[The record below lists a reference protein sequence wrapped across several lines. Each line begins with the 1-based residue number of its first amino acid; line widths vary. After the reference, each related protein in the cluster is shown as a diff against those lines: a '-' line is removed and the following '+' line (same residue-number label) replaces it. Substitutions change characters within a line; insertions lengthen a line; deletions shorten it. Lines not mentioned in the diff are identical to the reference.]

1 MANNSVLLKM
11 KQKSINQF
19 KLNEKYYNKKINIEL
34 NNKIKISRL
43 KSARS
48 SINNLNLV
56 NKTSTEVSDNY
67 NNKFNNIKN
76 LSLKAKLSKLLLEKE
91 KNTKNGQDKYYKKI
105 PYNKTSNDLFFGSK
119 DILNNMTPYNE
130 NNQSEYR
137 NEIYNGKYKNLNNI
151 YFKKDNINIKQNNT
165 PSKCEKKD
173 NQIKY
178 IKKISNSKK
187 KSRILE
193 YENEKN
199 NINSYANKTANE
211 LEYKK
216 EYNENCNKNKKG
228 TFSFATFIKTHNEN
242 VCDEEKTMY
251 NDENENKKEKE
262 QNYFDVKLKE
272 KIKNKSIKKLQEVN
286 SENNTANNTVKDI
299 KKKNNIILLNF
310 RSDKRRFIRENRI
323 STSSEKEV
331 SVKTGALKIL
341 ELLKNKKNEKIILKQ
356 KEKKEKN
363 KILFNIKSN
372 EENKENKNENI
383 KKEIKDD
390 DNKINPNSEIIENN
404 EFKENNTIKNIN
416 NSLGNDE
423 KKNCDIKN
431 IFNDIIEEVKQEKN
445 YIQKIVHRKLIE
457 GVKELKQNNSCH
469 KYNVRYNTRTYKDIN
484 TRNTFGYSNLTSKF
498 NSNEEKNLDNNNN
511 YINHNNIICSSL
523 LSSNRE
529 KNNKR
534 YLNIN
539 IDEFQNKKKY
549 YEKDRT
555 YNNTNMNRNSYDN
568 FNIDNNNDKKK
579 NENSRVKIKKI
590 KLDKLRNKIQKNKL
604 NYNGDNNININLNLN
619 NKIIN
624 IHNSQKIYMPKKAS
638 ITKRPSLE
646 VMSIPLYNSHSPDY
660 KNNSL
665 PPSIYTKNEVIN
677 STFINNIK
685 PFNELAIFDLDNNID
700 NNANNNKY
708 SNSLN
713 NISNI
718 NNINN
723 INRNTIINIK
733 NKNNKSNLNIKNINI
748 STSDINNINNNN
760 EKIKHILYSKAKI
773 KKLSESK
780 YNKNISSS
788 RCKTIRYI
796 KKNKNKIERVDS
808 KKRDNSNKIIKI
820 QEMQF
825 GGVSKKTSE
834 KTINNLDKTEPTT
847 FNVNS
852 SPFNKQNSFIK
863 YRTFLSSDI
872 NETPNINL
880 NENKKENIINSSQ
893 LYSTNNGEDPD
904 DNFTTKKYN
913 TSTSKLGYN
922 FSYDKIKNN
931 ITGTDDIDSE
941 RNEIKLKQIFN
952 LLSFEDLLIIEDKFN
967 LILIVLEKGNKTFEE
982 YFDLWNYFFS
992 SGLRSKFEQ
1001 VFKYFPKETETMK
1014 YFVNHTLIFIIIC
1027 YDFAANS
1034 ISIDIDNNFS
1044 LIEIAQIIYTNL
1056 LIVINLIKT
1065 KISSDNKDNYNIR
1078 LIELSKIELTI
1089 KNKLSNIDNDFLFIK
1104 EILNNNSNLIIKKV
1118 TSIIE
1123 SNILNNISNK
1133 KYNSEL
1139 FRKINNINFEE
1150 INKFFLENILKEDF
1164 LGCSVLASTYIK
1176 EKQNFTPALVPY
1188 IRLENKKKYSL
1199 VIDLD
1204 ETLIHFTV
1212 NNNANEE
1219 GVLKLRPGVFSFL
1232 EKVGKFY
1239 EIILFTEASEAYTK
1253 LMMEAFNNNKN
1264 KKYFDYKLYRQ
1275 HCIIVEQDFI
1285 KDLSRIGRPL
1295 DKTII
1300 IDNIAQNFKMQK
1312 KNGILIK
1319 PFLGED
1325 QNDQALIDLIPILIN
1340 IARDEIDVKNGL
1352 MKYRDEILTKIS
1364 SNLFRR
1370 NKHK

>member
-11 KQKSINQF
+11 KQKSIKQY
-19 KLNEKYYNKKINIEL
+19 KLNEKYNKKINIEL

-43 KSARS
+43 KSAKS
-48 SINNLNLV
+48 SITNLNLV
-56 NKTSTEVSDNY
+56 NKPSTEVSDNY
-67 NNKFNNIKN
+67 NNNQNNIKN
-76 LSLKAKLSKLLLEKE
+76 LSLKAKLSKLLLERE

-105 PYNKTSNDLFFGSK
+105 PYNKTNNDLFFGSK
-119 DILNNMTPYNE
+119 DILNDMIPYNE
-130 NNQSEYR
+130 NNHSEYR
-137 NEIYNGKYKNLNNI
+137 NEIYNGKYKNPNI
-151 YFKKDNINIKQNNT
+151 YFKKDNVNIKQNNT

-173 NQIKY
+173 SQIKY

-187 KSRILE
+187 KSRMLE
-193 YENEKN
+193 SGKGKN
-199 NINSYANKTANE
+199 KINSYANKTANE

-216 EYNENCNKNKKG
+216 ENNENCNKNKRG
-228 TFSFATFIKTHNEN
+228 TFSFATFIKKHNEN
-242 VCDEEKTMY
+242 VSDEEKTMY
-251 NDENENKKEKE
+251 NDDNENKIDKE
-262 QNYFDVKLKE
+262 QNYFDLKLKE
-272 KIKNKSIKKLQEVN
+272 KIKNKSIKKSQEVN

-310 RSDKRRFIRENRI
+310 RSDKRRFVRENRI
-323 STSSEKEV
+323 STSSEKEA

-356 KEKKEKN
+356 KEKKEKEKD
-363 KILFNIKSN
+363 KILFNMKSN
-372 EENKENKNENI
+372 EENKENENDNI
-383 KKEIKDD
+383 QKEIKDVN
-390 DNKINPNSEIIENN
+390 NKIYPNSEIIENN
-404 EFKENNTIKNIN
+404 EFKENNTNNIN
-416 NSLGNDE
+416 NINIRLGNDG

-457 GVKELKQNNSCH
+457 GVKELKQNNSCN
-469 KYNVRYNTRTYKDIN
+469 KNNVRYNTRTYKDIN
-484 TRNTFGYSNLTSKF
+484 TRNTFGYSNLNSNF
-498 NSNEEKNLDNNNN
+498 NSNEDKNLDNNNNN
-511 YINHNNIICSSL
+511 YINHNNIISSSL

-539 IDEFQNKKKY
+539 IDEFQNRKKY
-549 YEKDRT
+549 YEKNRT
-555 YNNTNMNRNSYDN
+555 YNNTNINRNSYEN
-568 FNIDNNNDKKK
+568 FNIDNNNNDKKK
-579 NENSRVKIKKI
+579 NENSRVKVKKI

-646 VMSIPLYNSHSPDY
+646 VMSIPLYYSHSPDN

-685 PFNELAIFDLDNNID
+685 PFNELAIFDLENNID
-700 NNANNNKY
+700 NNVNNNKCN
-708 SNSLN
+708 NSL
-713 NISNI
+713 

-733 NKNNKSNLNIKNINI
+733 NSNNRNNLNIKNINI
-748 STSDINNINNNN
+748 STSHINNINNNN

-773 KKLSESK
+773 KKLSEST
-780 YNKNISSS
+780 YNKNLSSS

-796 KKNKNKIERVDS
+796 KKSKNKIERVDS

-825 GGVSKKTSE
+825 GGISKKTSE
-834 KTINNLDKTEPTT
+834 KTINNLDKTEPTN
-847 FNVNS
+847 FNVN

-880 NENKKENIINSSQ
+880 NENKKENIINLSQ
-893 LYSTNNGEDPD
+893 LYSTNNGEDPE

-922 FSYDKIKNN
+922 FSYDKIVNN
-931 ITGTDDIDSE
+931 ITGTDDIYSE
-941 RNEIKLKQIFN
+941 SNEIKLKQILN

-1014 YFVNHTLIFIIIC
+1014 YFVNHTLIFIMIC

-1123 SNILNNISNK
+1123 SNILNNILNK

-1188 IRLENKKKYSL
+1188 LRVENKKNYSL

-1232 EKVGKFY
+1232 EKVGEFY

-1264 KKYFDYKLYRQ
+1264 KKYFDYKFYRQ
-1275 HCIIVEQDFI
+1275 HCIIVDQDFI

-1325 QNDQALIDLIPILIN
+1325 QNDQALIDLIPILVN